1 MSSLKITGTDAL
13 IKSLKKSAN
22 LNDIKNIVK
31 MNGAELQKNAQR
43 KASVDTGFMKRSIV
57 LTFEDGGM
65 TAKIASMAEYSAYVN
80 YGTRFQTANPF
91 MTNSFNVQKPI
102 FLSDLSKVLK

>member
-1 MSSLKITGTDAL
+1 MSNMRITGTDAL
-13 IKSLKKSAN
+13 IKGLKKSAN

-65 TAKIASMAEYSAYVN
+65 TAKIVSMAEYSAYVN
-80 YGTRFQTANPF
+80 YGTRFQIANPF

>member
-1 MSSLKITGTDAL
+1 MASFKMTGIDAL
-13 IKSLKKSAN
+13 EKALKKNAN
-22 LNDIKNIVK
+22 LDDIKNVVK
-31 MNGAELQKNAQR
+31 LNGAELQKNAQR

-57 LTFEDGGM
+57 LELEDGGM
-65 TAKIASMAEYSAYVN
+65 TARITSMAEYSAYVN

-102 FLSDLSKVLK
+102 FLSDISKVLK

>member
-1 MSSLKITGTDAL
+1 MSVKISGADEL
-13 IKSLKKSAN
+13 IRGLKKSAD

-31 MNGAELQKNAQR
+31 MNGASLQSNAQR
-43 KASVDTGFMKRSIV
+43 KASVDTGFMKRSIM
-57 LTFEDGGM
+57 LTMEDGGM
-65 TAKIASMAEYSAYVN
+65 TARITSTAEYSAYVN
-80 YGTRFQTANPF
+80 YGTRFMSANPF